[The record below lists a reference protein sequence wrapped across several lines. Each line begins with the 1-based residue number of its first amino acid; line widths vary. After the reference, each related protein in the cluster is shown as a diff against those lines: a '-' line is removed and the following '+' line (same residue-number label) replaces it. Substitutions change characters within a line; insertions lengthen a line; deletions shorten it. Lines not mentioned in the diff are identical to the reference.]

1 MTKSIIINKHGGPE
15 VLEFVDTAVRSPDS
29 KHIKIKNLAI
39 GLNFIDT
46 YHRSG
51 LYPIKLPC
59 GLGMEGAGVVEEVG
73 SAVKNFRKGDNVVY
87 ASPPLGSYSDERII
101 PERIAI
107 KIPDGIN
114 HKIVILV
121 TLILGVFTQIFTG
134 ITSLIAIIP
143 FFGPFILKIISIPI
157 FYFLNALGWV
167 VSAIA
172 IKKGF
177 VNELS
182 RSRTV
187 TLALLVGIILG
198 YILGNIIPL
207 DK

>member
-1 MTKSIIINKHGGPE
+1 MNNLKIISN
-15 VLEFVDTAVRSPDS
+15 LRW
-29 KHIKIKNLAI
+29 KIILWILLFTMMYLVFSYGKQ
-39 GLNFIDT
+39 
-46 YHRSG
+46 Y
-51 LYPIKLPC
+51 
-59 GLGMEGAGVVEEVG
+59 GV
-73 SAVKNFRKGDNVVY
+73 N
-87 ASPPLGSYSDERII
+87 ERII
-101 PERIAI
+101 ILATLVL
-107 KIPDGIN
+107 GI
-114 HKIVILV
+114 
-121 TLILGVFTQIFTG
+121 FTQIFAG

-143 FFGPFILKIISIPI
+143 FIGPLILKVVSIPI

-172 IKKGF
+172 IKKGY

-187 TLALLVGIILG
+187 TFALLVGIIIG

>member
-1 MTKSIIINKHGGPE
+1 MNNLKIISNLKWKIVLWILLFIMIYLAFSYGKQYGIN
-15 VLEFVDTAVRSPDS
+15 
-29 KHIKIKNLAI
+29 
-39 GLNFIDT
+39 
-46 YHRSG
+46 
-51 LYPIKLPC
+51 
-59 GLGMEGAGVVEEVG
+59 
-73 SAVKNFRKGDNVVY
+73 
-87 ASPPLGSYSDERII
+87 ERII
-101 PERIAI
+101 ILAT
-107 KIPDGIN
+107 
-114 HKIVILV
+114 IV
-121 TLILGVFTQIFTG
+121 LGVFTQIFTG

-143 FFGPFILKIISIPI
+143 FFGPFILKVVTIPV

-172 IKKGF
+172 IKKGY

-187 TLALLVGIILG
+187 TFALLVGIIIG

>member
-1 MTKSIIINKHGGPE
+1 MNNLKIISNLKWRIILWILLFTIIYLAFTYGKQYGIN
-15 VLEFVDTAVRSPDS
+15 
-29 KHIKIKNLAI
+29 
-39 GLNFIDT
+39 
-46 YHRSG
+46 
-51 LYPIKLPC
+51 
-59 GLGMEGAGVVEEVG
+59 
-73 SAVKNFRKGDNVVY
+73 
-87 ASPPLGSYSDERII
+87 ERII
-101 PERIAI
+101 
-107 KIPDGIN
+107 
-114 HKIVILV
+114 ILA
-121 TLILGVFTQIFTG
+121 TLVLGVFTQIFTV

-143 FFGPFILKIISIPI
+143 FFGPFILKVVSIPV

-172 IKKGF
+172 IKKGY

-187 TLALLVGIILG
+187 TFALLVGIIIG

>member
-1 MTKSIIINKHGGPE
+1 MSNLKVISNLKWKI
-15 VLEFVDTAVRSPDS
+15 VLWILLFTIVY
-29 KHIKIKNLAI
+29 LAFSY
-39 GLNFIDT
+39 GKQ
-46 YHRSG
+46 Y
-51 LYPIKLPC
+51 
-59 GLGMEGAGVVEEVG
+59 GV
-73 SAVKNFRKGDNVVY
+73 N
-87 ASPPLGSYSDERII
+87 ERII
-101 PERIAI
+101 
-107 KIPDGIN
+107 
-114 HKIVILV
+114 ILV
-121 TLILGVFTQIFTG
+121 TLTLGVFTQIFTG

-143 FFGPFILKIISIPI
+143 FFGPFILKVISIPI

-172 IKKGF
+172 IKKGY

-187 TLALLVGIILG
+187 TFALLVGIIIG